1 MSLTESGAP
10 MSVRQHMYNH
20 ILQGFLAI
28 IVAGALPWG
37 CIVHCMMH
45 TNHMHHHVHHHGAEC
60 DMMVTV
66 RNEPLSPNQFISP
79 HYTPAAVHVVIIS
92 RFLTI
97 KEFRV
102 IEAVLT
108 KKLMLYGITIP
119 PLSPPPQ

>member
-1 MSLTESGAP
+1 

-20 ILQGFLAI
+20 ILQGLLAI

-45 TNHMHHHVHHHGAEC
+45 TNHMHHHGAEC

-66 RNEPLSPNQFISP
+66 RNGPLSPNQFISP
-79 HYTPAAVHVVIIS
+79 PYTPAAVHIVIIS

-102 IEAVLT
+102 IEAILT
-108 KKLMLYGITIP
+108 KKLMFYSITTP